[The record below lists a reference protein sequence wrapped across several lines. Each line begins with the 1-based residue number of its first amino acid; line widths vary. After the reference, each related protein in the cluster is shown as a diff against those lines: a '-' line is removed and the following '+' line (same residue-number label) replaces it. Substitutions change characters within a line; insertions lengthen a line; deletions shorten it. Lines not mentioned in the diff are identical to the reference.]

1 MTQENGNPTPETS
14 GDNASSP
21 DSPFLIERLMR
32 EARNCEEEIEFTT
45 EAEFRE
51 AMSGLVNDGLLV
63 RRMETLKNSPIE
75 FAQELAY
82 QAYESSD
89 ADQAEDLVEKALEIH
104 ADCVD
109 ALTMQAFLKHES
121 VNELLG
127 ALEHAATCGE
137 DQLGEEFFAE
147 FMGDFWPMVEARP
160 YMRTIKQL
168 AEVLWNVGRRLD
180 AVDHYTN
187 LLDLDPDDHMGNS
200 SLLLGMYLSMGEI
213 QRSWDLLE
221 EYDDDRSAVFHW
233 GWLLLFIM
241 TSDEQGAHDA
251 LKHAMDANP
260 YVAPWFLGMAEF
272 NDNIPAYITLGSEAE
287 AQVCAQILA
296 ESWERNPDAQMW
308 LHQALTEMGLIPE
321 DEEETLN

>member
-1 MTQENGNPTPETS
+1 MTQENGNPTPDLS
-14 GDNASSP
+14 GEKASSP
-21 DSPFLIERLMR
+21 DSPFLVERMMR
-32 EARNCEEEIEFTT
+32 EAVNSEEEIEYTT
-45 EAEFRE
+45 EVEFRE
-51 AMSGLVNDGLLV
+51 AMTSLVDGGLLDK
-63 RRMETLKNSPIE
+63 RMETLKTNPVE
-75 FAQELAY
+75 MAQELAY
-82 QAYESSD
+82 QAYECKD
-89 ADQAEDLVEKALEIH
+89 PDEAEELVAKALELH
-104 ADCVD
+104 SDCVD
-109 ALTMQAFLKHES
+109 ALTLQAFLKHET
-121 VNELLG
+121 VADLLA

-168 AEVLWNVGRRLD
+168 AEVLWNVGRRFD

-200 SLLLGMYLSMGEI
+200 SLLLGMYLSMGEV

-241 TSDEQGAHDA
+241 TNDEQGAHDA
-251 LKHAMDANP
+251 LKHAMEVNP

-272 NDNIPAYITLGSEAE
+272 SEDIPAYIALGSEAE
-287 AQVCAQILA
+287 AQVCAQVLA

-308 LHQALTEMGLIPE
+308 LHQALSEMGLISDDE
-321 DEEETLN
+321 DEEAN

>member
-1 MTQENGNPTPETS
+1 MTQENGKPNPDVS
-14 GDNASSP
+14 GDNTSSP
-21 DSPFLIERLMR
+21 DSPFLVERLMR
-32 EARNCEEEIEFTT
+32 EARNGEEEIVFTT
-45 EAEFRE
+45 EVEFRE
-51 AMSGLVNDGLLV
+51 AMADLVDNGLLD
-63 RRMETLKNSPIE
+63 RRVETLKSNPIE

-82 QAYESSD
+82 QAYECQD
-89 ADQAEDLVEKALEIH
+89 HDKANELVSQALEAH

-109 ALTMQAFLKHES
+109 ALTLQAFLKYDEVS
-121 VNELLG
+121 DLIT

-137 DQLGEEFFAE
+137 SQLGEEFFAE

-168 AEVLWNVGRRLD
+168 AEVLWNIGRRFD

-200 SLLLGMYLSMGEI
+200 ALLLGMYLSMGEV

-221 EYDDDRSAVFHW
+221 EYDDDISAVFHW

-241 TSDEQGAHDA
+241 TSDEQGAQDA
-251 LKHAMDANP
+251 LKHAMDVNP
-260 YVAPWFLGMAEF
+260 FVAPWFLGMAEF
-272 NDNIPAYITLGSEAE
+272 NDDLPPYIALGSEAE

-308 LHQALTEMGLIPE
+308 LHHALSEMGLISEDE
-321 DEEETLN
+321 DEEIN